1 MRGNC
6 TKCKQEMFRSDLKTH
21 VCPQNHV
28 EMIFKQKA
36 EIDQLKQENARQ
48 KMEIDAIKL
57 EKAK

>member
-6 TKCKQEMFRSDLKTH
+6 TKCKQEIFRSDLKTH